1 MEQNPV
7 PGHEALVPPD
17 ADIARRY
24 LDEAQAV
31 AVRRDRAVD
40 RRALAWLQI
49 ANAVV
54 GAVFLTAFAWILR
67 DAGTFVPQVVLFAF
81 LVWSQLASGMAQ
93 RNGMQWRMSRA
104 RWPIVVL
111 GAVLLI
117 VALVIFWF
125 AIWDE
130 RLPPIAMLT
139 PGILMLVGLGGYG
152 VFQLYRA
159 SHDPRPP
166 RPIRAPLSRGIRWGT
181 ILVGV
186 AFGVL
191 ILLAGAPEGVV
202 TSILMLL
209 VVLLLLAWILAAR
222 TELGLPAIGAV
233 WRWPHVLAFA
243 VAAAVLLAFIGIRAG
258 GVGADLSVTAFA
270 GAGVVALLVAVSFV
284 PGRDPRD

>member
-31 AVRRDRAVD
+31 TERRDRAVD

-54 GAVFLTAFAWILR
+54 IAVYLGAFAWVLR
-67 DAGTFVPQVVLFAF
+67 NAAPLVPQVILFTF
-81 LVWSQLASGMAQ
+81 LMWSQLATGIAQ
-93 RNGMQWRMSRA
+93 RNGMQMRMSRA
-104 RWPIVVL
+104 RWPIVVA
-111 GAVLLI
+111 GAAVII
-117 VALVIFWF
+117 VALVLFGF
-125 AIWDE
+125 AVWDD
-130 RLPPIAMLT
+130 RLPQIVMAIPS
-139 PGILMLVGLGGYG
+139 GLVLVALGGYG
-152 VFQLYRA
+152 VAQLIRA
-159 SHDPRPP
+159 AGDPPPRPP
-166 RPIRAPLSRGIRWGT
+166 VQAPLSRPTRWGT
-181 ILVGV
+181 ALVGV
-186 AFGVL
+186 AIGVL
-191 ILLAGAPEGVV
+191 VLLGGAPEGVV

-243 VAAAVLLAFIGIRAG
+243 VAAAVLLTFIGIRAG
-258 GVGADLSVTAFA
+258 GVGADLPVTALA

-284 PGRDPRD
+284 RGRDPRD

>member
-1 MEQNPV
+1 
-7 PGHEALVPPD
+7 
-17 ADIARRY
+17 
-24 LDEAQAV
+24 
-31 AVRRDRAVD
+31 
-40 RRALAWLQI
+40 
-49 ANAVV
+49 
-54 GAVFLTAFAWILR
+54 VFLTAFAWILR

-93 RNGMQWRMSRA
+93 RNGMQWRMSST

-125 AIWDE
+125 AIWDD
-130 RLPPIAMLT
+130 RLPPIALLT

-152 VFQLYRA
+152 VFQLNRA

-166 RPIRAPLSRGIRWGT
+166 RSVRVPLSRGIRWGT

-186 AFGVL
+186 AFGAL

-202 TSILMLL
+202 TSVLMLL

-243 VAAAVLLAFIGIRAG
+243 LAATSLLALLLLRS
-258 GVGADLSVTAFA
+258 VGTEPGMPATALA